1 MPPRVVLVRH
11 GETAWTLTGQHTG
24 RTDLPPS
31 ERGERE
37 AGRLERRLRGAG
49 FVKVLISPLQRARR
63 TSKLAGFGPIA
74 VVEPDLAEWCYGQ
87 YEGRRTAEIHETRP
101 GRDLFRDGCPEGENL
116 DDVCARADR
125 LIARFRQSAADV
137 LLFAHQDILRVLAV
151 RWVGLPAA
159 AAQAL
164 VLATAS
170 VSTLGFEHG
179 CDRPVI
185 LHWNDD
191 RHLVGDEGADR

>member
-24 RTDLPPS
+24 RTDLPLS

-37 AGRLERRLRGAG
+37 AVRLEGRLRGAS
-49 FVKVLISPLQRARR
+49 FAMVLTSPLQRARR
-63 TSKLAGFGPIA
+63 TSELAGFGSIA
-74 VVEPDLAEWCYGQ
+74 VVEPELAEWSYGQ
-87 YEGRRTAEIHETRP
+87 YEGRRTAEIHGSRP
-101 GRDLFRDGCPEGENL
+101 GWDLFRDGCPGGETL
-116 DDVCARADR
+116 DDVRERADR
-125 LIARFRQSAADV
+125 LVARLRQGAGDV

-159 AAQAL
+159 AAQTL

-191 RHLVGDEGADR
+191 RHLAGEADADR